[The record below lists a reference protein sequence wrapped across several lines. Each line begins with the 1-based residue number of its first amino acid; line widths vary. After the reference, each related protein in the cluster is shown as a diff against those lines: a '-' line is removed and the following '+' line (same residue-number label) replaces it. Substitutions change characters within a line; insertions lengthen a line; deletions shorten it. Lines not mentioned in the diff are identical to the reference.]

1 MPQRHSKPFV
11 FVIPKQFFKLV
22 EHLVMEFCSDDQ
34 NFEIYLEHLLYQ
46 KKLIQLK
53 LS

>member
-1 MPQRHSKPFV
+1 
-11 FVIPKQFFKLV
+11 
-22 EHLVMEFCSDDQ
+22 MEFCSDDQ

-46 KKLIQLK
+46 KKLIQLT